1 MIFIPCLIQPHLHIS
16 RRRKVHMAYTKL
28 SMLSLALCLVVAS
41 AFAQGPGDI
50 QGTWQLVSQKFDG
63 KTNAPAHM
71 IKTIT
76 KGRWSW
82 IRQDK
87 EQMLAQFARNT
98 HVDSLEAMAYNL
110 SAGYGTYTL
119 AGDTYTETVE
129 YASFPSLIGQSI
141 PFKVKIESNRLY
153 QSGKMSFTDEAGKPQ
168 EVLLEEEYQRLD

>member
-1 MIFIPCLIQPHLHIS
+1 
-16 RRRKVHMAYTKL
+16 MAYTKTL
-28 SMLSLALCLVVAS
+28 VLSLVLCLIVATVY
-41 AFAQGPGDI
+41 AQDSDKI
-50 QGTWQLVSQKFDG
+50 HGTWQLVSQKFDG

-87 EQMLAQFARNT
+87 EQMLAQFAKNT

-129 YASFPSLIGQSI
+129 YASFPSLIGKSI

-153 QSGKMSFTDEAGKPQ
+153 QSGKMSFNDEAGKPQ